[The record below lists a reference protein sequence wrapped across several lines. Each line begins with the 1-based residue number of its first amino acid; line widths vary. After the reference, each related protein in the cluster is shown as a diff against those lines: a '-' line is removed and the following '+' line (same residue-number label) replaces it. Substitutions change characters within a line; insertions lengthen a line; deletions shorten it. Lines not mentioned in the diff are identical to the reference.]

1 MNKQLKNVI
10 IILLSFGLGLF
21 IIWWSVSQLT
31 ETEKTDIINA
41 IQQANY
47 LWILSAFFIGLLSHL
62 SRAYRWK
69 YLLEP
74 LGYQTKFWN
83 NTFAVFI
90 GYLFNILIPRGGEVV
105 RGSALSKYE
114 NIPFDKTFGTIIAE
128 RVVDL
133 IMLLLIILGALF
145 YQFDFIWGLLEN
157 KIPKNPIKLFV
168 VFIALSISFV
178 IFYKWFRKSNNVIIQ
193 KINHF
198 IDGLISGVMSIRNMQ
213 NRWAFILHSFFIWGM
228 YLLMFYVVAL
238 AIPATSNMGLGE
250 VLSGFIGGAFGT
262 TTNGGL
268 GTFPFA
274 VQKVLELYQIDS
286 AKAYAFGW
294 LMWLIQ
300 TGMIVVIGLLSLV
313 LITWYNKKNVN

>member
-1 MNKQLKNVI
+1 MNKQFKNGI
-10 IILLSFGLGLF
+10 IVLISFGLGFF
-21 IIWWSVSQLT
+21 IIWWSLSKLT
-31 ETEKTDIINA
+31 VAEKIDIKNA
-41 IQQANY
+41 ILQANY
-47 LWILSAFFIGLLSHL
+47 LWVLLAVFIGLLSHL

-74 LGYQTKFWN
+74 LGYTTKFWN

-90 GYLFNILIPRGGEVV
+90 GYLFNIIIPRGGEVI

-128 RVVDL
+128 RIVDL
-133 IMLLLIILGALF
+133 IVLLLIILGALF
-145 YQFDFIWGLLEN
+145 YQFDFIWSLMEN
-157 KIPKNPIKLFV
+157 KIPKNPFKLIVIFIGAGI
-168 VFIALSISFV
+168 VFIV
-178 IFYKWFRKSNNVIIQ
+178 FYKWLRKSKNLFIQ

-198 IDGLISGVMSIRNMQ
+198 IDGLISGVMSIWHMQ
-213 NRWAFILHSFFIWGM
+213 HRWAFIFHSLFIWGM

-262 TTNGGL
+262 TANGGL

-274 VQKVLELYQIDS
+274 VQKVLELYHIDS

-300 TGMIVVIGLLSLV
+300 TGMIVVIGLFSLV
-313 LITWYNKKNVN
+313 LMPWYNKKRI